1 MVGLTQKA
9 LGRVLQLKHQRDDA
23 VALVA
28 STANRISQLS
38 RALPHNPPD
47 ATSIE
52 FEIARLQ
59 ENLTS
64 HRLHADALV
73 QLLAQVGSFQQTLKH
88 EVVDVKPMKV
98 QVPSGKTI
106 LSAIADTR
114 TRIAEIDAELR
125 KTRHASPTREEQKA
139 ACDEWLQNLP
149 AQTRP
154 RIKAHTHGKFNV
166 EFSDPASHTVK
177 LPIAAIL
184 NFAIPDLFR
193 ESLHAEIDRLPEPP
207 LVLSAEKKAAR
218 ISELRKEL
226 LLEERREIAFQ
237 EMAMRDGQRT
247 IFRPFVSAFALL
259 GLELKN
265 KDAAQAA

>member
-1 MVGLTQKA
+1 MAELTQRA
-9 LGRVLQLKHQRDDA
+9 LGRILQLKHQRDDA
-23 VALVA
+23 VALVD
-28 STANRISQLS
+28 STVNRMSQLR

-47 ATSIE
+47 AASIE
-52 FEIARLQ
+52 FEISRLQ
-59 ENLTS
+59 GNLAD
-64 HRLHADALV
+64 HRLHADALL

-88 EVVDVKPMKV
+88 EVVDVKPVKV
-98 QVPSGKTI
+98 QVPNGKTI

-114 TRIAEIDAELR
+114 ARVAEIDAELR

-139 ACDEWLQNLP
+139 ACDEWLENLP
-149 AQTRP
+149 AQSRP

-166 EFSDPASHTVK
+166 EFSDPASYTVK

-193 ESLHAEIDRLPEPP
+193 ESLHAAIDRLPEPP

-218 ISELRKEL
+218 IAELRKEL
-226 LLEERREIAFQ
+226 LAEERREIAFQ
-237 EMAMRDGQRT
+237 EMAERDGQRT
-247 IFRPFVSAFALL
+247 VYRPFISTLALL
-259 GLELKN
+259 HLAIKD

>member
-1 MVGLTQKA
+1 MAGLTQKA
-9 LGRVLQLKHQRDDA
+9 LGRILQLKHQRDDA
-23 VALVA
+23 VALVD
-28 STANRISQLS
+28 STVNRMSQLR

-47 ATSIE
+47 AASIE
-52 FEIARLQ
+52 FEISRLQ
-59 ENLTS
+59 GNLAD
-64 HRLHADALV
+64 HRLHADALL

-98 QVPSGKTI
+98 QVPNGKTI

-114 TRIAEIDAELR
+114 ARIAEISAELR

-139 ACDEWLQNLP
+139 ACDGWLKNLS
-149 AQTRP
+149 ARP
-154 RIKAHTHGKFNV
+154 RVSAHKHGSFSV
-166 EFSDPASHTVK
+166 DFSDPASYTVK

-218 ISELRKEL
+218 IAELRKEL
-226 LLEERREIAFQ
+226 LAEERREIAFH
-237 EMAMRDGQRT
+237 EMAERDGQRVVY
-247 IFRPFVSAFALL
+247 RPFVSALALL
-259 GLELKN
+259 HLALKD
-265 KDAAQAA
+265 KDAARAA